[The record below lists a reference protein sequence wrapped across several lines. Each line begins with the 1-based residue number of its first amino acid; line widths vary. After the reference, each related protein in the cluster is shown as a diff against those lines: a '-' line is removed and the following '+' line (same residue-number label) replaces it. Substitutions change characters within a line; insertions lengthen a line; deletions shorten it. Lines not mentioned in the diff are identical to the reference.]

1 MIRFGP
7 WSTLLGLGATFGLA
21 VSIALWR
28 TRTNTA
34 ANRLLALLLL
44 AISLQLMPY
53 MIGYAGFYD
62 TWPWL
67 SFLPFG
73 ATLAIG
79 PLLYLHVERLT
90 SGKMRLDWWRHLV
103 PALVQFLYYASIF
116 VFPLS
121 IKNAWDDHVHEP
133 YIYPF
138 ETLAILISMTVYLRL
153 AWRRHH
159 AYQHWLADHISNRSD
174 FRLDWLRNFIIA
186 LAANFVAWTLTSIA
200 TKLAHLNYFERF
212 PFYLGLALLVFYLG
226 LEGWRHAD
234 RHYPLPITADGDSER
249 SNLNGNGVSESRDW
263 SEQGEAWLAKTLEA
277 GWWRDP
283 ELSLERLARHLGTNT
298 AYLSRALN
306 SGLGQ
311 NFSEAIA
318 GLRVTDVKRVIAED
332 ESRDLLDIALAAGFS
347 SKSSFN
353 RVFKSQTGETP
364 SQFRLR
370 ARRERPNP

>member
-7 WSTLLGLGATFGLA
+7 WSTILGLSATFGLA
-21 VSIALWR
+21 VSVALWR

-53 MIGYAGFYD
+53 VIGYAGFYD

-79 PLLYLHVERLT
+79 PLLYLHVTRLT
-90 SGKMRLDWWRHLV
+90 SRDMPVGWWRHLM
-103 PALVQFLYYASIF
+103 PALLQFLYYTSVF

-121 IKNAWDDHVHEP
+121 VKDVWDDQVHEP
-133 YIYPF
+133 YLYPV

-234 RHYPLPITADGDSER
+234 RHYPLPMDADESSEPLEMDSTA
-249 SNLNGNGVSESRDW
+249 NESRDW
-263 SEQGEAWLAKTLEA
+263 SGQGEAWLKTTREA
-277 GWWRDP
+277 GWWRDAD
-283 ELSLERLARHLGTNT
+283 LSLERLARHLGTNT
-298 AYLSRALN
+298 AYLSRAFN

-311 NFSEAIA
+311 NFSEVIA
-318 GLRVTDVKRVIAED
+318 GLRVTDVKHVITED
-332 ESRDLLDIALAAGFS
+332 ASRDLLDIALSAGFS